1 MGNIEEKDTTQ
12 KAQVKFEF
20 ENAQTGLD
28 DPMKAQLNAQIKA
41 LEDFYAKRREMLI
54 SAGIE
59 ETAID
64 EQMAK
69 ERLKIEKAFQKARFE
84 TISNGI
90 GKVLGDLAKSG
101 VVSFKTAQALQ
112 IAQLL
117 IETPAAAFAAY
128 RSVVGIPFVGPA
140 LAPVAFATAIATGMT
155 QIANIK
161 KQKPPKAERGGLSGM
176 LTGKSHSQGGIL
188 IEAEGNEYIT
198 NKRRVAELGK
208 SFFDFINFAPLEKVK
223 SVFSNINIPHLNVP
237 YLPNFAFST
246 GGYVPSQN
254 SNLNALECKLET
266 LIDKITDGFEKIEK
280 KDFNIN
286 IKSHLNS
293 IKYIR
298 EHNKALDEYKRKTK

>member
-1 MGNIEEKDTTQ
+1 
-12 KAQVKFEF
+12 
-20 ENAQTGLD
+20 
-28 DPMKAQLNAQIKA
+28 
-41 LEDFYAKRREMLI
+41 MLI
-54 SAGIE
+54 SADIE

-69 ERLKIEKAFQKARFE
+69 ERLKIEKAFQMARFE

-128 RSVVGIPFVGPA
+128 RSVVGIPIVGPT
-140 LAPVAFATAIATGMT
+140 LAPIAFATAIATGMT

-161 KQKPPKAERGGLSGM
+161 KQKPPKAERGGLFGM

-208 SFFDFINFAPLEKVK
+208 GFFDFINFAPLEKVK
-223 SVFSNINIPHLNVP
+223 SVFANINIPHLNVP
-237 YLPNFAFST
+237 NMPKFAFES
-246 GGYVPSQN
+246 GGYIQSQN
-254 SNLNALECKLET
+254 NSINVFECKLDT
-266 LIDKITDGFEKIEK
+266 LIDKISEGFDMMEK
-280 KDFNIN
+280 KDYNIN

-298 EHNKALDEYKRKTK
+298 DHNKALDEYNRKTK